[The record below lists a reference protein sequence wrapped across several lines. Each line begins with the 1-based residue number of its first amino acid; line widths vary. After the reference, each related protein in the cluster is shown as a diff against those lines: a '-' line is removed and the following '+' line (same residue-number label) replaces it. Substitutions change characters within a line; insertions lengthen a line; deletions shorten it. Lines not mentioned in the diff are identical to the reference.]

1 VHVRLRCGL
10 DFLLAG
16 EPAAI
21 RANTEYAEEM
31 LLDLE
36 PMLRSHSVLYGLELG
51 GVKLDDPTT
60 FSANH
65 MVMMLMFIVV
75 FVMSSS
81 VTETDFPRE
90 PRISQEL

>member
-1 VHVRLRCGL
+1 MHVRLRCGL

-21 RANTEYAEEM
+21 RANTEYAEKM

-36 PMLRSHSVLYGLELG
+36 PVLRSHGVLYGLELG
-51 GVKLDDPTT
+51 GVKLDDPAT
-60 FSANH
+60 FSADH
-65 MVMMLMFIVV
+65 VVMMLMFIVV

-81 VTETDFPRE
+81 VTETDFACE